1 MAYNKLQLSAVN
13 WDFVSGLVV
22 GLRDAILAT
31 GQFDEIETFL
41 DREHKTW
48 RFTVYHRLAKRCIQW
63 RFSNYSNTLGYTQA
77 VRNLA
82 DSADIRVN
90 GEGAYNHWGFPV
102 TANIN
107 ILHSPDMFLLTD
119 KNGNT
124 TNHLAITHDKAGK
137 WYVYCSYGDLA
148 FPEDNDAV
156 TGNLVFNLINE
167 KTSAEELVCIPA
179 RLKNSASLKIEAEFP
194 FIMSSP
200 NQAAMGVYKDV
211 NNNYSWYVSNRL
223 FLTKIGKG

>member
-1 MAYNKLQLSAVN
+1 MAYNKLQLAAVN
-13 WDFVSGLVV
+13 WDYVSDLVV
-22 GLRDAILAT
+22 ALRDAILDT

-41 DREHKTW
+41 DREHTTW
-48 RFTVYHRLAKRCIQW
+48 RFTVYHRLANRCIQW
-63 RFSNYSNTLGYTQA
+63 RFYNYFNTLGYTQA

-90 GEGAYNHWGFPV
+90 GEGAYNYWGFPV

-119 KNGNT
+119 KNGYT

-200 NQAAMGVYKDV
+200 NQAAAGVYKDI

-223 FLTKIGKG
+223 FLTKIGK